1 MTTYSPNQRHPLALS
16 NKGSIYGK
24 ASKTPSPNSF
34 QQPSRSDRFV
44 LQNRVEV
51 LSGQITLFPPRSQ
64 SIIIANDKARDPTT
78 TRDS

>member
-1 MTTYSPNQRHPLALS
+1 MTTHSPIQLRSPLAIS

-24 ASKTPSPNSF
+24 ASQTPSPNSF
-34 QQPSRSDRFV
+34 QQLKRGYRSV

-51 LSGQITLFPPRSQ
+51 LPGQAITNATH
-64 SIIIANDKARDPTT
+64 SIIKVCDYTRDPSI